1 MYVGGACGTGW
12 RTSGGIVAS
21 AAVLARRSK
30 MAHHVAVILG
40 KRTQELLPLSHTR
53 AGFSQL
59 LLDLSE
65 LLLLFGLRTHTHNH
79 PR

>member
-1 MYVGGACGTGW
+1 
-12 RTSGGIVAS
+12 
-21 AAVLARRSK
+21 